1 LILLSDAANAR
12 IIVVDY
18 VEGAGTMHE
27 IFNYTL
33 SSFSPTEVR
42 LHRQY
47 INSTLTQGPG
57 GNSTQFKSVDLYLS
71 IPPTSLA
78 RLSVRPGHNGTFTPP
93 TIDIVLPPTESSP
106 LNSSSV
112 LALPKPPVVADN
124 IVRVRV
130 VTNET
135 SLVGFDPD
143 SLFLSPQEASD
154 PAINTAITSLP
165 ANISEQVRNPQFFW
179 VIDFRLTLNARF
191 LSWHS
196 KKSSLLADGDS

>member
-1 LILLSDAANAR
+1 VLLLFDAADAR
-12 IIVVDY
+12 IIVIDY

-27 IFNYTL
+27 IFNYTV

-47 INSTLTQGPG
+47 INSTLTQGPRG
-57 GNSTQFKSVDLYLS
+57 TSTQFKSVDLYLS

-93 TIDIVLPPTESSP
+93 TIDIVLPPIKSSP
-106 LNSSSV
+106 LSSV
-112 LALPKPPVVADN
+112 LALPKPPVVADSV
-124 IVRVRV
+124 VRVRV

-135 SLVGFDPD
+135 SLVGFNPD

-165 ANISEQVRNPQFFW
+165 ANISEQVRIPQFFR
-179 VIDFRLTLNARF
+179 VINLRLT
-191 LSWHS
+191 
-196 KKSSLLADGDS
+196 